1 MTTSRR
7 VQWCVRRWLQPVAV
21 LWLATGL
28 WFTARAETDAP
39 IGTPLQVLTEPY
51 LLGSWTHLHQVYPAA
66 MIARGGPVR
75 ELPYA
80 TDQNLNIDYRIDDQA
95 LDLEAYLERN
105 HVTSLL
111 VIQDGAIVFERY
123 RMGTDDKTLFT
134 SWSMAK
140 SITSTLLGLLF
151 DDGTIAS
158 LEDKAKKYVPE
169 LARSG
174 YGDVSL
180 RDLLQMTSGVKFI
193 EDYADQNSRE
203 GRAWIDGVVERRLP
217 YNETILWF
225 NERLHPPGT
234 HFYYASIEPQ
244 VIGWIVKRASGKSLS
259 TLFSERIWQALGAEH
274 DANWLLDRPGGME
287 IASCC
292 INATTRDYGRFGLM
306 IMNRGDV
313 AGEQLISES
322 WVDLATR
329 ADPERP
335 FLHPGAIPGDR
346 GFGYQH
352 YWWLWPKDDAF
363 AAQGYGGQRLYVNPK
378 TRTVIVQT
386 AVWNQTMRGKGH
398 AETRVAFEA
407 IVEALVGE

>member
-1 MTTSRR
+1 MTCSRQAR
-7 VQWCVRRWLQPVAV
+7 RAQWWLPRTIVFLLVSCSGWVAN
-21 LWLATGL
+21 
-28 WFTARAETDAP
+28 AETDAP

-51 LLGSWTHLHQVYPAA
+51 LLGSWTHLHQVYPAS

-75 ELPYA
+75 ELPY
-80 TDQNLNIDYRIDDQA
+80 TERQSLNIDYRIDNQS

-105 HVTSLL
+105 RVTSLL
-111 VIQDGAIVFERY
+111 VIHDGAIAFERY
-123 RMGTDDKTLFT
+123 RMGTDDNTLFT

-140 SITSTLLGLLF
+140 SVTSTLLGLLL

-158 LEDKAKKYVPE
+158 LEDKAKTYVPE

-193 EDYADQNSRE
+193 EDYTDQNSRE

-225 NERLHPPGT
+225 DERLHEPGT

-244 VIGWIVKRASGKSLS
+244 VIGWIVQRASGKSLAR
-259 TLFSERIWQALGAEH
+259 LFSERIWQALGAEH

-306 IMNRGDV
+306 ILSRGDV
-313 AGEQLISES
+313 AGEQLVSQA

-329 ADPERP
+329 PDPERP

-346 GFGYQH
+346 GLGYQH
-352 YWWLWPKDDAF
+352 YWWLWPKDEAF
-363 AAQGYGGQRLYVNPK
+363 AAQGYGGQRLYINPK

-386 AVWNQTMRGKGH
+386 AVWNQSMQGKGH
-398 AETRVAFEA
+398 EETRVALEA
-407 IVEALVGE
+407 IVDALVAK